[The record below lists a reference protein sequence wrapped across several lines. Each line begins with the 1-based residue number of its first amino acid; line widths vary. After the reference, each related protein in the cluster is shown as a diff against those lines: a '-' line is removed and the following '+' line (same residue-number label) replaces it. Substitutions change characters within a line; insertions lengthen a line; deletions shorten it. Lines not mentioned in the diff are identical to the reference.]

1 MTTIIFIRI
10 KEEKKN
16 EISGY
21 IDLNHRLKTEDFKLI
36 FEKKKKLIPKP
47 TDLSFFNWDSGHPII
62 NNSPNFRVDA
72 NDDKG
77 LLFRNKRDRK
87 VINVNPW
94 AESPGDGTERI
105 PYNCQVDGYT

>member
-36 FEKKKKLIPKP
+36 FEKKKM
-47 TDLSFFNWDSGHPII
+47 TD
-62 NNSPNFRVDA
+62 FRLGRISA
-72 NDDKG
+72 IG
-77 LLFRNKRDRK
+77 L
-87 VINVNPW
+87 
-94 AESPGDGTERI
+94 
-105 PYNCQVDGYT
+105 